1 MSDLGRRVFGF
12 GALALGFVSLVTHD
26 FATVW
31 QPAPP
36 ETPGRTALVYAAAA
50 LQIAGGLALQWRRP
64 AKIAGPALSALYLVF
79 ALLWGR
85 RILGYP
91 QIVAVWSGAGEQLTL
106 VIAGILIWAGLPPA
120 DATSSR
126 RRIFLASRMVFGACA
141 IAFGFNHF
149 QNLKE
154 TAAGVPKW
162 LPPNR
167 TFWALATGVAH
178 VLAGV
183 ALLTGVRAA
192 LAARLLTA
200 MFVVFGVLVWGR
212 DLLAHPDDHVVW
224 GGNAIN
230 LVLIGAAWVMADAID
245 AYAQSGVEPERRLG
259 ADSQPQTI

>member
-12 GALALGFVSLVTHD
+12 GALALGLFSLVTHD

-31 QPAPP
+31 QPVPP

-50 LQIAGGLALQWRRP
+50 LQIACGLALQWRRP
-64 AKIAGPALSALYLVF
+64 ARFAGPALSALYLVF
-79 ALLWGR
+79 ALLWAR

-106 VIAGILIWAGLPPA
+106 VIAGILIWAGLSPA

-126 RRIFLASRMVFGACA
+126 RIFLASRLLFGACA

-154 TAAGVPKW
+154 TAEGVPKW

-212 DLLAHPDDHVVW
+212 DFLAHPSDHLVW
-224 GGNAIN
+224 AGNAIN

-245 AYAQSGVEPERRLG
+245 AHAQSGVEPERQLE
-259 ADSQPQTI
+259 AESQPQTT